1 MRTFALSVS
10 ALVATVLGLPQA
22 PGTPAY
28 DCHANCGG
36 AITAGRA
43 AGGDD
48 QAVLCDPTGEFVA
61 QYTA

>member
-1 MRTFALSVS
+1 MRIFALSVS

-36 AITAGRA
+36 AITAGGA
-43 AGGDD
+43 AVGD